1 MPTTISAGSL
11 RQHLT
16 DTLNRA
22 RTENDRIV
30 IERNGQ
36 PVAAIISVEDLEALE
51 ALEALEDAD
60 DARAADEARRE
71 GGFRPMEEVFRDLD
85 AKQNG

>member
-22 RTENDRIV
+22 STENDRIV
-30 IERNGQ
+30 VERNGR
-36 PVAAIISVEDLEALE
+36 PVAAIISVEDLE

-71 GGFRPMEEVFRDLD
+71 GGFRPMDDVFRDLD
-85 AKQNG
+85 EKRDG